1 MPDPIEPPA
10 PPSRA
15 ALAAVLIQA
24 ADSEPL
30 LADRPV
36 ADITWGLQTIS
47 LANGWRLR
55 IWWHPGQQMGP
66 LHGAMAP
73 DGGVWTYGCDRWP
86 DWNAGPDAVALDP
99 LRHLITPEQCERL
112 RQRLLTCSCWPEP
125 DLPPRPAPP
134 TMAELEAMPSVEVM
148 AS

>member
-55 IWWHPGQQMGP
+55 IWWHPGQQ
-66 LHGAMAP
+66 LQVSRRCRSRSHCS
-73 DGGVWTYGCDRWP
+73 GVIKC
-86 DWNAGPDAVALDP
+86 
-99 LRHLITPEQCERL
+99 
-112 RQRLLTCSCWPEP
+112 
-125 DLPPRPAPP
+125 
-134 TMAELEAMPSVEVM
+134 
-148 AS
+148 